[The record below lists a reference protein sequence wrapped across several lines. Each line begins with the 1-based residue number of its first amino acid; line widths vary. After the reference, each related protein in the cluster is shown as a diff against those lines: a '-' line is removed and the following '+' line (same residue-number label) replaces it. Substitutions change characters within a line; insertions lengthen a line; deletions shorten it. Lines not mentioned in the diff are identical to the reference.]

1 MNVTPEL
8 SIVRGTIVDFI
19 GDPTKDSN
27 ACRVVIDGAFVIE
40 NGIIIDRGDSAV
52 MQTAYPNAICHDY
65 SGQIIMP
72 GFIDAHIHFPQQEIV
87 GSYGKQL
94 LDWLDNYTFPAEE
107 AFGEGDHAEVMAKKF
122 IDELFRNGTTCCM
135 AYATVQKSVTEALF
149 AEASKRDMC
158 LFAGKVL
165 MNRNA
170 PEGLLDTVEQA
181 EAACRA
187 LIERWHGVGRN
198 HYVLTPR
205 FAISC
210 TAEEMQMAAALH
222 REHPTTYIQ
231 THLSENKAEWDFTHT
246 LFPECD
252 DYLAVYEKM
261 GLLTDRTVFAHA
273 IHLSESEWERLSK
286 ANAVIAH
293 CPTSNLFLGSGLFNM
308 EAAYKHNIAL
318 GIATDIGAGTSF
330 SLLKTLGEAYKVQQ
344 LRGYSMNA
352 FESFYKITLGAAKA
366 LKVDSQIGSI
376 DINKVADFVV
386 IDPIRTDLE
395 QLRTQYMQRTD
406 QYTPEN
412 LLFGLQTLGDDRNIV
427 ATYVKGKK
435 VYER

>member
-1 MNVTPEL
+1 MNATLDL
-8 SIVRGTIVDFI
+8 SIVCGTIVDFT
-19 GDPTKDSN
+19 GDPTKDPN

-107 AFGEGDHAEVMAKKF
+107 AFGEGNHAEVMAKKF

-231 THLSENKAEWDFTHT
+231 THLSEN
-246 LFPECD
+246 
-252 DYLAVYEKM
+252 
-261 GLLTDRTVFAHA
+261 
-273 IHLSESEWERLSK
+273 SK
-286 ANAVIAH
+286 AVEV
-293 CPTSNLFLGSGLFNM
+293 CFT
-308 EAAYKHNIAL
+308 
-318 GIATDIGAGTSF
+318 
-330 SLLKTLGEAYKVQQ
+330 
-344 LRGYSMNA
+344 
-352 FESFYKITLGAAKA
+352 
-366 LKVDSQIGSI
+366 
-376 DINKVADFVV
+376 
-386 IDPIRTDLE
+386 
-395 QLRTQYMQRTD
+395 
-406 QYTPEN
+406 
-412 LLFGLQTLGDDRNIV
+412 
-427 ATYVKGKK
+427 
-435 VYER
+435 

>member
-1 MNVTPEL
+1 MNATPDL
-8 SIVRGTIVDFI
+8 TIVQGTIVDFT
-19 GDPTKDSN
+19 GDPTKDIN
-27 ACRVVIDGAFVIE
+27 ACRVVMDGAFVME
-40 NGIIIDRGDSAV
+40 NGLIIDRGDSTA
-52 MQTAYPNAICHDY
+52 MQASYPNAACHDY
-65 SGQIIMP
+65 SGHIIMP

-107 AFGEGDHAEVMAKKF
+107 EFGKGGHAEVMAKLF

-149 AEASKRDMC
+149 TEASKRNMC

-181 EAACRA
+181 EADCRA
-187 LIERWHGVGRN
+187 LIARWHGVGRN

-222 REHPTTYIQ
+222 RTYPTTYIQ
-231 THLSENKAEWDFTHT
+231 THLSENRAEWEFTHT
-246 LFPECD
+246 LFPECE
-252 DYLAVYEKM
+252 DYLSVYEAM
-261 GLLTDRTVFAHA
+261 GLVTDRTIFGHA
-273 IHLSESEWERLSK
+273 IHLSESEWERLAK
-286 ANAVIAH
+286 AKAVIAH
-293 CPTSNLFLGSGLFNM
+293 CPTSNLFLGSGLFDM
-308 EAAYKHNIAL
+308 EAAYQHNIPLA
-318 GIATDIGAGTSF
+318 IATDIGAGTSF

-366 LKVDSQIGSI
+366 LQVDDQIGSI
-376 DINKVADFVV
+376 DINKMADFVV
-386 IDPIRTDLE
+386 IDPNTTELQR
-395 QLRTQYMQRTD
+395 LRNQYMQRKE
-406 QYTPEN
+406 QATPEN
-412 LLFGLQTLGDDRNIV
+412 LLFGLQTLADDRNIV
-427 ATYVKGKK
+427 ATYVMGEK
-435 VYER
+435 VYKR

>member
-1 MNVTPEL
+1 MNATLDL
-8 SIVRGTIVDFI
+8 SIVRGTIVDFT

-40 NGIIIDRGDSAV
+40 NGIIINRGDSAA
-52 MQTAYPNAICHDY
+52 MQTAYPNAVCHDY

-107 AFGEGDHAEVMAKKF
+107 AFGEGNHAEVMAKKF

-181 EAACRA
+181 EAACRT

-231 THLSENKAEWDFTHT
+231 THLSENKDEWNFTHT

-261 GLLTDRTVFAHA
+261 GLLTDHTVFAHA

-308 EAAYKHNIAL
+308 EAAYKHNIPL

-352 FESFYKITLGAAKA
+352 FESFYKITLGAAKG
-366 LKVDSQIGSI
+366 LKVENQIGSI

>member
-1 MNVTPEL
+1 MHATDDLTIVT
-8 SIVRGTIVDFI
+8 GTIVDFTA
-19 GDPTKDSN
+19 DPTKESN
-27 ACRVVIDGAFVIE
+27 ACRVVVAGAFVIQ
-40 NGIIIDRGDSAV
+40 NGLIVDRGLSAV
-52 MQTAYPNAICHDY
+52 MQINYPNAVHLDY
-65 SGQIIMP
+65 SGHIIMP

-107 AFGEGDHAEVMAKKF
+107 EFAQGDHATVMAKMF

-149 AEASKRDMC
+149 AEASRRNMC
-158 LFAGKVL
+158 LLAGKVL

-170 PEGLLDTVEQA
+170 PEGLLDTVAQA
-181 EAACRA
+181 KADCIA

-210 TAEEMQMAAALH
+210 TDEEMQMAAALH
-222 REHPTTYIQ
+222 RIYPTTYIQ
-231 THLSENKAEWDFTHT
+231 THLSENKEEWTFTHK
-246 LFPECD
+246 LFPECE
-252 DYLAVYEKM
+252 DYLSVYEKM
-261 GLLTDRTVFAHA
+261 GLVTDRTIFAHA
-273 IHLSESEWERLSK
+273 IHLSASEWKRLSK
-286 ANAVIAH
+286 AKAVIAH

-308 EAAYKHNIAL
+308 EEAYKQNIPLA
-318 GIATDIGAGTSF
+318 IATDIGAGTSF

-366 LKVDSQIGSI
+366 LQIDNQIGSI
-376 DINKVADFVV
+376 DIHKAADFVV
-386 IDPIRTDLE
+386 IDPNTTELQR
-395 QLRTQYMQRTD
+395 LRNQYMQRKG

-412 LLFGLQTLGDDRNIV
+412 LLFGLQTLADDRNIV
-427 ATYVKGKK
+427 ATYVMGKK

>member
-1 MNVTPEL
+1 MNATLDL
-8 SIVRGTIVDFI
+8 SIVCGTIVDFT
-19 GDPTKDSN
+19 GDPTKDPN

-107 AFGEGDHAEVMAKKF
+107 AFGEGNHAEVMAKKF

-231 THLSENKAEWDFTHT
+231 THLSENKDEWNFTHT

-308 EAAYKHNIAL
+308 EAAYKHNIPL

-366 LKVDSQIGSI
+366 LKVENQIGSI

-386 IDPIRTDLE
+386 IDPIRTNLE
-395 QLRTQYMQRTD
+395 QLRTQYMQRTE